1 MKTLRESIIDFIY
14 RSATAP
20 ERIRRRLTPLGG
32 AFFIGLVLLLIFVS
46 LLADRFLG
54 FPPLS
59 SWPQALFA
67 ALPLIA
73 TGASVW
79 LWSVLQFVRAKGTP
93 VPLNPPPRLVEEGP
107 YRYVR
112 NPMLAGVFIMLLGLG
127 VLFRSWSL
135 TVIFTPLFILCALLE
150 FKLIEEPELERR
162 LGGAY
167 RDYRSRTPMIIPR
180 LRSLQAWLLTLL
192 LLPAA
197 AGAQNVPGLPL
208 EKIQL
213 PPGFRIDLY
222 ASGVKGARS
231 LALGPAGVLFVG
243 TRDEGKVYAIV
254 DKNGDQK
261 ADEIIT
267 IAMGLNMP
275 NGVAYRDG
283 ALYVAEVS
291 RILRFDNIA
300 DRLYNPP
307 KPVIV
312 SKAFPSERHHGWK
325 YIAFGPDGLLYV
337 PVGAPCNVCDKKDG
351 RYASI
356 MRMKPDG
363 KGLEIFASGVR
374 NTVGFDWHPETKEL
388 WFTDNGRDWMGDD
401 RPPDE
406 LNRAPQKGMHF
417 GFPYC
422 HGGDIP
428 DPSYGKNRN
437 CSQYTPPAM
446 KLGPHVAA
454 LGMKF
459 YTGAM
464 FPAEYRKQI
473 FIAEHGSWNR
483 SVPIGYRIT
492 LVRLDKNRAVSYETF
507 AEGWLQGTKAWGR
520 PVDVLVMP
528 DGALLVSDDQ
538 AGVIYRISYQK
549 K

>member
-1 MKTLRESIIDFIY
+1 MKSLRESIIDFIY

-32 AFFIGLVLLLIFVS
+32 AFFISLVLLLIFVS
-46 LLADRFLG
+46 LLADRLFGL
-54 FPPLS
+54 PPLT
-59 SWPQALFA
+59 SWPQALFV
-67 ALPLIA
+67 ALPLVA
-73 TGASVW
+73 AGAAVW

-162 LGGAY
+162 LGDAY
-167 RDYRSRTPMIIPR
+167 RDYRSRTPMMIPR
-180 LRSLQAWLLTLL
+180 LPSLRVLL
-192 LLPAA
+192 LILLLAPANTA
-197 AGAQNVPGLPL
+197 ARDMSGLPL

-243 TRDEGKVYAIV
+243 TRDEGRVYAIV

-267 IAMGLNMP
+267 IAMGLNLP

-291 RILRFDNIA
+291 RILRFDNII

-337 PVGAPCNVCDKKDG
+337 PVGAPCNICESKDG

-401 RPPDE
+401 QPPDE
-406 LNRAPQKGMHF
+406 LNDAARKGMHF

-422 HGGDIP
+422 HGSDTP
-428 DPSYGKNRN
+428 DPSYGKNRD

-464 FPAEYRKQI
+464 FPAEYRNQV

-507 AEGWLQGTKAWGR
+507 AGGWLQGTSAWGR

-528 DGALLVSDDQ
+528 DGAMLVSDDR
-538 AGVIYRISYQK
+538 AGVIYRISYRK
-549 K
+549 P